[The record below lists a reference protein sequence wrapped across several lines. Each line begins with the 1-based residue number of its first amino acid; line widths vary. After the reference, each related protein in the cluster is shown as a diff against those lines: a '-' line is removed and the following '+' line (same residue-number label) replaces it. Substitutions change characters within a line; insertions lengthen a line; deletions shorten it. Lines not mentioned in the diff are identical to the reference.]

1 MLLGIELVEN
11 QSEKTP
17 FKREMEITNTM
28 ISLAQDAGLL
38 LYPSQA
44 GIDGLVG
51 DAFIIAPP
59 LTITLLEIHDLIK
72 RLQKAFSELEH
83 YVKLRV

>member
-1 MLLGIELVEN
+1 MDV
-11 QSEKTP
+11 
-17 FKREMEITNTM
+17 
-28 ISLAQDAGLL
+28 GLL

-59 LTITLLEIHDLIK
+59 LTITLLEIQELIN
-72 RLQKAFSELEH
+72 RLQKAFSGLEH